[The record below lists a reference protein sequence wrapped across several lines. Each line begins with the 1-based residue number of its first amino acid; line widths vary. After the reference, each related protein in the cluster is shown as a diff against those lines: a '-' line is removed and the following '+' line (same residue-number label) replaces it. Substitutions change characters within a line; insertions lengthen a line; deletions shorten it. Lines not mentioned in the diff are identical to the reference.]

1 MFPYEWFD
9 NILKLNETELP
20 PKAAFYSSLTGKGIS
35 DEDYDYAKKVWK
47 TFGMKT
53 MRDYHDFYCMVDT
66 LQLADIMEYQRNRLM
81 KTHGLDIAHS
91 YTLSGFSWKAAL
103 KYTRQEL
110 ELISDREMYDFIE
123 KGAKRGGI
131 STITHRHAKANN
143 PYMKS
148 DRLRGESLMSILK
161 PYWTVE
167 RIYEKYSERNAED
180 MTKHLKK
187 RLGKKWNARND
198 NLKNLETRMANE
210 NYILTIDEAVKLVTF
225 ADKRYE
231 KKKKGMDEI
240 KKRIENEKQYSIDD
254 VCEIASDFF
263 QGFNAKEIKA
273 LKESMERGE
282 TFNPEQKRKFLVYL
296 DANNLYGWAM
306 SQPLPTGKFEW
317 MTEKELNLPFEK
329 MPPCF
334 IKIDLRY
341 PKKLHDKFKELV
353 PAPDYIIP
361 EKSKVKK
368 LAPNLYA
375 KNGYVCHIKNL
386 ILYKQLGVKIT
397 KIQEGLC
404 FEEKAWLKPYIDLN
418 TDLRAKST
426 NDADKDMYKLLNN
439 TVFGKTCENLLNRT
453 EYRLVNSRD
462 EALKLIGKP
471 NFKDYTEYSES
482 LAGIHLDPYS
492 ITLDKPS
499 YVGIAILEL
508 SKF

>member
-1 MFPYEWFD
+1 MQTNDTRKREWTKLRKE
-9 NILKLNETELP
+9 LK
-20 PKAAFYSSLTGKGIS
+20 
-35 DEDYDYAKKVWK
+35 
-47 TFGMKT
+47 
-53 MRDYHDFYCMVDT
+53 
-66 LQLADIMEYQRNRLM
+66 
-81 KTHGLDIAHS
+81 
-91 YTLSGFSWKAAL
+91 
-103 KYTRQEL
+103 
-110 ELISDREMYDFIE
+110 
-123 KGAKRGGI
+123 
-131 STITHRHAKANN
+131 
-143 PYMKS
+143 
-148 DRLRGESLMSILK
+148 
-161 PYWTVE
+161 
-167 RIYEKYSERNAED
+167 
-180 MTKHLKK
+180 TK
-187 RLGKKWNARND
+187 
-198 NLKNLETRMANE
+198 
-210 NYILTIDEAVKLVTF
+210 
-225 ADKRYE
+225 
-231 KKKKGMDEI
+231 
-240 KKRIENEKQYSIDD
+240 KQYSTDD
-254 VCEIASDFF
+254 VCKIASDFF

-353 PAPDYIIP
+353 PAPDCIIP

-375 KNGYVCHIKNL
+375 KNSYVCHIKNL

-397 KIQEGLC
+397 KIHEGLR

-418 TDLRAKST
+418 TDLRVKST

-439 TVFGKTCENLLNRT
+439 AVFGKTCENLLNRT